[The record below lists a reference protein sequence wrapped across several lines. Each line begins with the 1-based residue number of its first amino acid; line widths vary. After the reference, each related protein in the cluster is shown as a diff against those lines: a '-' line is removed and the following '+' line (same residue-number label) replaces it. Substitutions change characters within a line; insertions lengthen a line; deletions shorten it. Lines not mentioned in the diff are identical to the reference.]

1 MRATR
6 AAAAAPNN
14 RTIGGAGT
22 GDGVPP
28 VLPVLPWVLPHRRH
42 QPLEPQPPLLLQLPE
57 LVDEELL
64 LLVDAEV
71 DADVD
76 ADVEEEVEV
85 EPLLVL
91 VDVEPALVLELV
103 DPPLD
108 VDEMTIPPLPLEL
121 PPPKKPPPKKPPPP
135 PKPPPPITAA
145 PPPPPPLIGISPLDP
160 AKATGGRGMGAPWL
174 VTVTTAGGQAARVC
188 VTTRRTLLT
197 GRFTA
202 TRRTTRLVTVLVA

>member
-1 MRATR
+1 
-6 AAAAAPNN
+6 
-14 RTIGGAGT
+14 
-22 GDGVPP
+22 VPP
-28 VLPVLPWVLPHRRH
+28 VLPVLPCVLPHRRH
-42 QPLEPQPPLLLQLPE
+42 QPLDPQPPLLLQLPE

-64 LLVDAEV
+64 LLVDADV
-71 DADVD
+71 DDDVD
-76 ADVEEEVEV
+76 ADVEAEVDTF
-85 EPLLVL
+85 PLDELVLVLVTPPVLVL
-91 VDVEPALVLELV
+91 VDDPPLEV

-135 PKPPPPITAA
+135 PKPPPPTTAA

-160 AKATGGRGMGAPWL
+160 AKPTGGRGMGAPWL